1 VDEDDDVGSDTT
13 ISWFP
18 STRSA
23 TRVLVEPMDQSSPL
37 RQPERLRLD
46 EQVASVIADAIIDG
60 RYQPGTLLP
69 PEREL
74 ADQLGVNRT
83 SLRQGLAR
91 LEQMGLIEARQG
103 TGNLVCDP
111 AGLTTPAV
119 VEALI
124 RRLGPDLLVEMLDV
138 RQALGPLIG
147 RLAVERAGDD
157 DVDALRGALDRV
169 DAARSAAQRQA
180 ADLDFFKLLVHATHN
195 RALSLLFRW
204 VESAYGGRAHE
215 LTAAFESGDAV
226 VAGLTGILDAVTAR
240 NGAEAEQ
247 AVESYLHDSA
257 ARMVEAY
264 VRALAPS

>member
-1 VDEDDDVGSDTT
+1 
-13 ISWFP
+13 
-18 STRSA
+18 
-23 TRVLVEPMDQSSPL
+23 MNQSSEL

-46 EQVASVIADAIIDG
+46 EQVASAIADAIIDG
-60 RYQPGTLLP
+60 RYRPGTLLP

-91 LEQMGLIEARQG
+91 LEQMGLIETRQG
-103 TGNLVCDP
+103 SGNLVCDP
-111 AGLTTPAV
+111 TGLTDPAV

-147 RLAVERAGDD
+147 RLAVERAVGDD
-157 DVDALRGALDRV
+157 VEALRDALGRV
-169 DAARSAAQRQA
+169 GAARSAPARQA
-180 ADLDFFKLLVHATHN
+180 ADLEFFKLLVHATHN

-204 VESAYGGRAHE
+204 VEAAYGGRTHE
-215 LTAAFESGDAV
+215 LTPAFERGGAV
-226 VAGLTGILDAVTAR
+226 LEGLTAILDAVTAR
-240 NGAEAEQ
+240 DVAVAEA
-247 AVESYLHDSA
+247 AVESYLRDSA

-264 VRALAPS
+264 IDGLPPS

>member
-1 VDEDDDVGSDTT
+1 
-13 ISWFP
+13 
-18 STRSA
+18 
-23 TRVLVEPMDQSSPL
+23 MNQSSEL

-46 EQVASVIADAIIDG
+46 EQVASAIAGAIIDG
-60 RYQPGTLLP
+60 RYRPGTLLP

-91 LEQMGLIEARQG
+91 LEQMGLIETRQG
-103 TGNLVCDP
+103 SGNLVCDP
-111 AGLTTPAV
+111 TGLTDPAV

-147 RLAVERAGDD
+147 RLAVERAVGDD
-157 DVDALRGALDRV
+157 VEALRDALGRV
-169 DAARSAAQRQA
+169 GAARSAPARQA
-180 ADLDFFKLLVHATHN
+180 ADLEFFKLLVHATHN

-204 VESAYGGRAHE
+204 VEAAYGGRTHE
-215 LTAAFESGDAV
+215 LTPAFERGGAV
-226 VAGLTGILDAVTAR
+226 LEGLTAILDAVTAR
-240 NGAEAEQ
+240 DEAEAEA
-247 AVESYLHDSA
+247 AVESYLRDSA

-264 VRALAPS
+264 IDGLPPS

>member
-1 VDEDDDVGSDTT
+1 
-13 ISWFP
+13 
-18 STRSA
+18 
-23 TRVLVEPMDQSSPL
+23 MNQSSEL

-46 EQVASVIADAIIDG
+46 EQVASAIADAIIDG
-60 RYQPGTLLP
+60 RYRPGTLLP

-91 LEQMGLIEARQG
+91 LEQMGLIETRQG
-103 TGNLVCDP
+103 SGNLVCDP
-111 AGLTTPAV
+111 TGLTDPAV

-147 RLAVERAGDD
+147 RLAVERAVDD
-157 DVDALRGALDRV
+157 DVDALRDALGRV
-169 DAARSAAQRQA
+169 DAAGSAAERQA
-180 ADLDFFKLLVHATHN
+180 ADLEFFKLLVHATHN

-204 VESAYGGRAHE
+204 VEAAYGGRTHE
-215 LTAAFESGDAV
+215 LTPAFEPGGAV
-226 VAGLTGILDAVTAR
+226 LDGLTGILDAVTAR
-240 NGAEAEQ
+240 DEVEAEA
-247 AVESYLHDSA
+247 AVESYLRDSA

-264 VRALAPS
+264 IDGLPPS